1 MPTATCV
8 QNYRRKDQYPKFWRE
23 TLCKSKSLVACINFY
38 WISQALE
45 CFAPK
50 IQILF
55 LTSEIWYIASQRALP
70 KTLHKMKHTRTP
82 EVLKSQEKHS
92 G

>member
-23 TLCKSKSLVACINFY
+23 TLCKCNGLVACINFHG
-38 WISQALE
+38 ILQALN
-45 CFAPK
+45 CLAPK

-55 LTSEIWYIASQRALP
+55 LTSEIWYIAN
-70 KTLHKMKHTRTP
+70 
-82 EVLKSQEKHS
+82 
-92 G
+92 